1 MSDLSSLESPQRST
15 VLKEDRY
22 DVLLAL
28 LIALLATAPFARTNV
43 FAAALMFALT
53 VACMLITFR
62 SSGVQITWPI
72 GVSAAV
78 AGLAAFVLAVTA
90 SEGSQW
96 RALAAIVL
104 AVALGIGPP
113 LILRRI
119 FQHPTVTLQ
128 DIFAAFSVYLQTGLA
143 FAFIYAAIDYIA
155 PEAFLDPGV
164 SERATDYIY
173 FSFVTMLT
181 LGYGDLV
188 PATDGGRMMVIVQA
202 LIGQVLL
209 VVLVAYLVGA
219 MVNKASS
226 KST

>member
-1 MSDLSSLESPQRST
+1 MSDPSLSRSSSLAT
-15 VLKEDRY
+15 VFREDRY
-22 DVLLAL
+22 DVLLVL
-28 LIALLATAPFARTNV
+28 LVALLAVAPFVRTNA
-43 FAAALMFALT
+43 FAAAAIFAL
-53 VACMLITFR
+53 ALASMLVTFR
-62 SSGVQITWPI
+62 SSGVRVTWPLALVA
-72 GVSAAV
+72 GS
-78 AGLAAFVLAVTA
+78 AGLAAYALAVTA
-90 SEGSQW
+90 SERSQW
-96 RALAAIVL
+96 RALAAVLLALAL
-104 AVALGIGPP
+104 AVGPL

-143 FAFIYAAIDYIA
+143 FAFIYAAVDYVS

-219 MVNKASS
+219 IVSKANHNSN
-226 KST
+226 